1 MKTTHRAQ
9 VGMYMTNVFLQNV
22 VLVLNTKTK
31 LKLKTSHVDLMHQMR
46 VGDILTILP
55 KGIIQGLF

>member
-1 MKTTHRAQ
+1 MKTTHHAQ

-22 VLVLNTKTK
+22 VLVLNTKT
-31 LKLKTSHVDLMHQMR
+31 KLKTSHVDLMHQMR